1 VNHILKTALLSGA
14 LMLCATLFGCGDV
27 SPPTAPETEGEI
39 SSAIESA
46 CDSFCQNQGGS
57 FYRATSA
64 TSESVCTQQSG
75 QWFTADDGY
84 TGSQPGCCC
93 KCALLSGNCL

>member
-1 VNHILKTALLSGA
+1 MNHILKTALLSGA
-14 LMLCATLFGCGDV
+14 LTLCAAMFGCGNF
-27 SPPTAPETEGEI
+27 SPPSDPGTEGEI
-39 SSAIESA
+39 SSEIESA

-64 TSESVCTQQSG
+64 TSESACTLQSG
-75 QWFTADDGY
+75 QWFTAADGY

-93 KCALLSGNCL
+93 KCTLLSGNCL